1 MRAPMLL
8 TLAVLTATGAA
19 AQTPCLGPTQ
29 MVTVQASVPTSLFG
43 AAAALDG
50 DRAFVANT
58 IADPAVLAVVER
70 DAGLGTWQQV
80 QLVTVPTS
88 VSGLITGPRVALD
101 GDLGLI
107 GLGDAGGYFRRVHV
121 LERSPATGAW
131 SITQTMAPPSTFPTA
146 LYGSSLGISGED
158 LLIVS
163 EEENAIQ
170 VWRRPSPGAPF
181 ALVDLIT
188 PPPHLGAAIGDALVV
203 DGDRVAAVDP
213 LGMIMI
219 FERGAT
225 GDWTYVESVAL
236 GFTSPTQRIW
246 NSSLVFDDDLLAV
259 GVTGS
264 AAALGGHVEILRRR
278 SGGWT
283 PQGEVQADDVGA
295 DWSFGWF
302 LVGSDETLV
311 VGGGADTCGASLDT
325 AWALRN
331 DGVTGGWVVD
341 GTLCPADHGAEDF
354 FVPIAYDGETLV
366 LGDTT
371 VDVGA
376 NTLGGAAFFI
386 PLLSGAVD
394 CDGDCRIDSD
404 EIAACAGCDL
414 NGNGRL
420 DRCEA
425 LGRAFCDPGAPN
437 VTGSAGRLS
446 AIGSGAHDIADVRLE
461 ASSLPPGSLGMLLSS
476 SRLSS
481 PSSPGGSGTLCLGA
495 SGFGR
500 HLGSVGASLADG
512 TLAFALDP
520 RAIPAPGGTSSAS
533 PGSTWFFQVWYR
545 DGAGTN
551 LTEALAIS
559 FD

>member
-1 MRAPMLL
+1 MRTSAILS
-8 TLAVLTATGAA
+8 LAALSTSAATAQA
-19 AQTPCLGPTQ
+19 PCLGPTQ
-29 MVTVQASVPTSLFG
+29 VLTARAPVTTSLFG

-58 IADPAVLAVVER
+58 IADPAILAVMEKDV
-70 DAGLGTWQQV
+70 ALGTWHQV

-88 VSGLITGPRVALD
+88 VTSLITGPRVALE

-121 LERSPATGAW
+121 LERDPATGAW
-131 SITQTMAPPSTFPTA
+131 SILQAMAPPSTFPTD
-146 LYGSSLGISGED
+146 LFGSALGISGED

-170 VWRRPSPGAPF
+170 VWRRSSPGAPF
-181 ALVDLIT
+181 ALAELVT
-188 PPPHLGAAIGDALVV
+188 PPPHLGVEFGDALVV
-203 DGDRVAAVDP
+203 DGDRMAAVDD
-213 LGMIMI
+213 LGTVMI
-219 FERGAT
+219 FERTGA
-225 GDWTYVESVAL
+225 GDWLFVESVDL

-246 NSSLVFDDDLLAV
+246 NSALVFDDDLLAV
-259 GVTGS
+259 GVTRS
-264 AAALGGHVEILRRR
+264 AASAGGHVEVLRRR
-278 SGGWT
+278 SGGWAS
-283 PQGEVQADDVGA
+283 EARIDADDVGA

-311 VGGGADTCGASLDT
+311 VGGGADTCGPSLDT

-331 DGVTGGWVVD
+331 DGTSGRWVID

-354 FVPIAYDGETLV
+354 FVPLAYEGETLV

-386 PLLSGAVD
+386 PLLSGAAD
-394 CDGDCRIDSD
+394 CDGDCTADGD
-404 EIAACAGCDL
+404 EIAACVGCDL

-420 DRCEA
+420 DRCEG

-437 VTGSAGRLS
+437 VTGAAGQLS
-446 AIGSGAHDIADVRLE
+446 AIGTGAHDVADIRVE
-461 ASSLPPGSLGMLLSS
+461 ASSLPPGSPGMLLSAAS
-476 SRLSS
+476 LSS
-481 PSSPGGSGTLCLGA
+481 PASPGGTGTLCLGA

-500 HLGSVGASLADG
+500 HLDTVGATLIDG
-512 TLAFALDP
+512 TLPFMLDP
-520 RAIPAPGGTSSAS
+520 RAIPAPGGTASAA

-545 DGAGTN
+545 DGAGSN

-559 FD
+559 FE